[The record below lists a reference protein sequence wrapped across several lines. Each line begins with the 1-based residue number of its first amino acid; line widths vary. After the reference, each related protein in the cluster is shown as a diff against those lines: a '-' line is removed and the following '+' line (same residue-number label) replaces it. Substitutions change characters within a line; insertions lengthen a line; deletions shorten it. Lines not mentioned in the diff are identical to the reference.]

1 MARATM
7 VRVGNGVDPE
17 GADPTADEPGERSTR
32 QRILDIALELFT
44 ENGFDKT
51 SLREIADRLGFTKA
65 AIYYHFASK
74 EDILMA
80 IHLRLHEFGREALD
94 SISRTDATPEVW
106 AGLLDRWIDQMLE
119 NRALFLFH
127 ERNQAALEHLHK
139 ERHEADH
146 EDLQV
151 RFREALSNPAI
162 DLEQRVR
169 MASAFGAVMA
179 SLALAGDVFSD
190 VPSDQLGRLLR
201 DAVGDLLRIHGA
213 PTG

>member
-1 MARATM
+1 
-7 VRVGNGVDPE
+7 
-17 GADPTADEPGERSTR
+17 
-32 QRILDIALELFT
+32 
-44 ENGFDKT
+44 
-51 SLREIADRLGFTKA
+51 
-65 AIYYHFASK
+65 
-74 EDILMA
+74 MA
-80 IHLRLHEFGREALD
+80 IPLRLHEFGREALD
-94 SISRTDATPEVW
+94 SISQTDATPEAW
-106 AGLLDRWIDQMLE
+106 AGLLDRWIDQRLE

-162 DLEQRVR
+162 ELEQGVR
-169 MASAFGAVMA
+169 MASACGAVMA

-201 DAVGDLLRIHGA
+201 DAVGDLLHAHGA

>member
-1 MARATM
+1 M
-7 VRVGNGVDPE
+7 
-17 GADPTADEPGERSTR
+17 DPTAGQDPMAEDDLPAVAPGERSTR
-32 QRILDIALELFT
+32 ERILDIALELFI

-94 SISRTDATPEVW
+94 SIGQTDATPEVW
-106 AGLLDRWIDQMLE
+106 AELLDRWIDQMLE

-146 EDLQV
+146 EDLQA
-151 RFREALSNPAI
+151 RFRQALSNPAI
-162 DLEQRVR
+162 PLERRVR

-179 SLALAGDVFSD
+179 SLALAGDVFSE
-190 VPSDQLGRLLR
+190 VPSEELGRLLR
-201 DAVGDLLRIHGA
+201 DAVGDLLG
-213 PTG
+213 TNG